1 MDASYDAYTLPAGT
15 KGEES
20 RHICRLEESTDMSS
34 VIFDFGTPEVA
45 FRTRRAGGKGM
56 DEYTTPGLSTGK
68 KLRYN
73 MSLCSPGSAL
83 RKPFCDVST
92 QLQFS
97 VVNLTEMRQKGFR
110 SAFSVS

>member
-1 MDASYDAYTLPAGT
+1 MDASYDACTLLAGT
-15 KGEES
+15 KG
-20 RHICRLEESTDMSS
+20 EESTDMSS

-56 DEYTTPGLSTGK
+56 DDYTTPGLSTGK

-92 QLQFS
+92 QLQSS
-97 VVNLTEMRQKGFR
+97 VVNLTEIRQQGFR
-110 SAFSVS
+110 TAFSVS